1 MKPLASAR
9 LTPVLALAAGIS
21 SFALVAAELP
31 RENPFACMLA
41 RIRADGTV
49 RAEGYTTPG
58 GPVQA
63 LTLAPDGRLV
73 AVGGLDELAG
83 VCVFPTVR
91 TGR

>member
-1 MKPLASAR
+1 MKSLASAR

-21 SFALVAAELP
+21 SFALVAAELA
-31 RENPFACMLA
+31 RESPFACMLA

-49 RAEGYTTPG
+49 RAEGNTTTG
-58 GPVQA
+58 GPVQ
-63 LTLAPDGRLV
+63 V